1 MEQLIAIFF
10 HYLLEI
16 LPVLAVGFLISGLIH
31 EFVPS
36 DWVEKNLGGG
46 GIRPIF
52 YATIV
57 GTCLPV
63 CCFGSLPLAITFYRK
78 GARLGPVLAFL
89 AATPATS
96 VSALLVTYRLLGLG
110 FTLYIFLS
118 VITLGLILGI
128 LGNQIKFQPRI
139 IEEKPCPHCSAVSSC
154 QLHKVNLFNRLRSTL
169 KFAFIEMPKDIGKET
184 LIGIFL
190 AAVVATVVP
199 IGIFIKSYLSGPG
212 GYIFALIFGIIMYI
226 CSTSSVPLVHALI
239 FRGMNIGAAMALL
252 ILGPITAWGALLVI
266 RKEFGTKI
274 LIFYLTVISILSLI
288 LGYIFELLSLY
299 KSPLL
304 NS

>member
-63 CCFGSLPLAITFYRK
+63 CCFGSLPMAITFYRK